1 MFQKQVFSKT
11 VNNFKTTDLDEGE
24 ESEGNEASQENES
37 PKEESEEE
45 YRNIGPGV
53 PVAPKGTSKNQTM
66 GFKFGGLML
75 DDQDSSSER
84 NSD

>member
-11 VNNFKTTDLDEGE
+11 VNNFKTTDLDEDE

-75 DDQDSSSER
+75 DDRDSSSER